1 MKERESFGSRLGF
14 ILVSAG
20 CAIGIGNVWKFP
32 YLAGENGGGLFV
44 LFYFIFLLI
53 MGVPVMSM
61 ELAIGRRSRKSGA
74 EGFRE
79 IEKKGSKWHI
89 VGYTSIIGCYLLMMF
104 YTSVAGWMISYFW
117 KFLSGSFSSS
127 MDKSAVSSVFT
138 GMLSSTSDSLV
149 FMTISVVIG
158 MGVCALG
165 LKNGVEKI
173 TKVMMMGLLA
183 LIIILAIHSLTLP
196 GAMEGLKFYLVPSI
210 GTLKE
215 KGVLSVVVAA
225 MNQAF
230 FTLSLGICAM
240 EIFGTYMSKEN
251 TLFSEAF
258 RISLLD
264 TFVAV
269 VSGLIIFPSC
279 FSFSISPDAGPSLI
293 FVTLPNVFINM
304 KGGRVWGT
312 LFFVFMSFAALSTVI
327 AVFENIISFAIDLTG
342 CSRKKA
348 IAVNLIVII
357 VLSMP
362 CLLGFNVLSGF
373 APFGPGSVV
382 LDLEDFIISNN
393 LLPLGSLVYLL
404 FCTSKYGWGFK
415 NFTAE
420 ADSGSG
426 LKFPKWARFYV
437 SYILPVI
444 VLIIFIQGYYNK
456 FFAG

>member
-14 ILVSAG
+14 VLVSAG

-32 YLAGENGGGLFV
+32 YLAGENGGGFFV

-79 IEKKGSKWHI
+79 IERKGSKWHI

-138 GMLSSTSDSLV
+138 DMLSSTSDSLV

-293 FVTLPNVFINM
+293 FVTLPNVFLNM

-327 AVFENIISFAIDLTG
+327 AVFENIIASFMDNYKW
-342 CSRKKA
+342 SRRK
-348 IAVNLIVII
+348 
-357 VLSMP
+357 
-362 CLLGFNVLSGF
+362 
-373 APFGPGSVV
+373 SVV
-382 LDLEDFIISNN
+382 INFISILLLSLPCALENNLLKGVTILGNKGVLDSWDFLVSNL
-393 LLPLGSLVYLL
+393 LLPLGSIAIIL
-404 FCTSKYGWGFK
+404 FCVWRNGWGWNEYLK
-415 NFTAE
+415 EANTGKGIKMPGSKAVKIYLGVVLPILVFTVMIL
-420 ADSGSG
+420 G
-426 LKFPKWARFYV
+426 L
-437 SYILPVI
+437 L
-444 VLIIFIQGYYNK
+444 
-456 FFAG
+456 

>member
-79 IEKKGSKWHI
+79 IEKNGSKWHI

-138 GMLSSTSDSLV
+138 DMLSSTSDSLV
-149 FMTISVVIG
+149 FMTLSVVIG

-279 FSFSISPDAGPSLI
+279 FSFSVSPDAGPSLI

-327 AVFENIISFAIDLTG
+327 AVFENIIASFMDNYKW
-342 CSRKKA
+342 SRKK
-348 IAVNLIVII
+348 
-357 VLSMP
+357 
-362 CLLGFNVLSGF
+362 
-373 APFGPGSVV
+373 SVV
-382 LDLEDFIISNN
+382 INFISILLLSLPCALENN
-393 LLPLGSLVYLL
+393 LLKGVTILGNKGVLDSWDFLVSNLLLPIGSIAIIL
-404 FCTSKYGWGFK
+404 FCVWRNGWGWNEYLK
-415 NFTAE
+415 EANTGKGIKMPGSKAVKIYLGVVLPILVFTVMIL
-420 ADSGSG
+420 G
-426 LKFPKWARFYV
+426 L
-437 SYILPVI
+437 L
-444 VLIIFIQGYYNK
+444 
-456 FFAG
+456 

>member
-44 LFYFIFLLI
+44 LFYFILLLI

-327 AVFENIISFAIDLTG
+327 AVFENIIASFMDNYKWSI
-342 CSRKKA
+342 KK
-348 IAVNLIVII
+348 
-357 VLSMP
+357 
-362 CLLGFNVLSGF
+362 
-373 APFGPGSVV
+373 SVV
-382 LDLEDFIISNN
+382 INFISILLLSLPCALENNLLKGVTILGNKGVLDSWDFLVSNL
-393 LLPLGSLVYLL
+393 LLPLGSIAIIL
-404 FCTSKYGWGFK
+404 FCVWRNGWGWNEYLK
-415 NFTAE
+415 EANTGKGIKMPGSKAVKIYLGVVLPILVFTVMIL
-420 ADSGSG
+420 G
-426 LKFPKWARFYV
+426 L
-437 SYILPVI
+437 L
-444 VLIIFIQGYYNK
+444 
-456 FFAG
+456 

>member
-138 GMLSSTSDSLV
+138 GMLSSSSDSLV
-149 FMTISVVIG
+149 FMTLSVVIG

-279 FSFSISPDAGPSLI
+279 FSFSVSPDAGPSLI

-327 AVFENIISFAIDLTG
+327 AVFENIIASFMDNYKW
-342 CSRKKA
+342 SRRK
-348 IAVNLIVII
+348 
-357 VLSMP
+357 
-362 CLLGFNVLSGF
+362 
-373 APFGPGSVV
+373 SVV
-382 LDLEDFIISNN
+382 INFISILLLSLPCALENNLLKGVTILGNKGVLDSWDFLVSNL
-393 LLPLGSLVYLL
+393 LLPLGSIAIIL
-404 FCTSKYGWGFK
+404 FCVWRNGWGWNEYLK
-415 NFTAE
+415 E
-420 ADSGSG
+420 ANTGKGIKMPGSKAVKIYLG
-426 LKFPKWARFYV
+426 
-437 SYILPVI
+437 I
-444 VLIIFIQGYYNK
+444 VLPILVFTVMILGLL
-456 FFAG
+456 

>member
-138 GMLSSTSDSLV
+138 DMLSSTSDSLV
-149 FMTISVVIG
+149 FMTLSVVIG

-327 AVFENIISFAIDLTG
+327 AVFENIIASFMDNYKW
-342 CSRKKA
+342 SRRK
-348 IAVNLIVII
+348 
-357 VLSMP
+357 
-362 CLLGFNVLSGF
+362 
-373 APFGPGSVV
+373 SVV
-382 LDLEDFIISNN
+382 INFISILLLSLPCALENNLLKGVTILGNKGVLDSWDFLVSNL
-393 LLPLGSLVYLL
+393 LLPLGSIAIIL
-404 FCTSKYGWGFK
+404 FCVWRNGWGWNEYLK
-415 NFTAE
+415 EVNTGKSIKMPGSKAVKIYLGVVLPILVFTVMIL
-420 ADSGSG
+420 G
-426 LKFPKWARFYV
+426 L
-437 SYILPVI
+437 L
-444 VLIIFIQGYYNK
+444 
-456 FFAG
+456 

>member
-138 GMLSSTSDSLV
+138 DMLSSSSDSLV
-149 FMTISVVIG
+149 FMTLSVVIG

-173 TKVMMMGLLA
+173 TKVMMVGLLA

-327 AVFENIISFAIDLTG
+327 AVFENIIASFMDNYKW
-342 CSRKKA
+342 SRKK
-348 IAVNLIVII
+348 
-357 VLSMP
+357 
-362 CLLGFNVLSGF
+362 
-373 APFGPGSVV
+373 SVV
-382 LDLEDFIISNN
+382 INFISILLLSLPCALENNLLKGVTILGNKGVLDSWDFLVSNL
-393 LLPLGSLVYLL
+393 LLPLGSIAIIL
-404 FCTSKYGWGFK
+404 FCVWRNGWGWNEYLK
-415 NFTAE
+415 EANTGKGIKMPGSKAVKIYLGVVLPILVFTVMIL
-420 ADSGSG
+420 G
-426 LKFPKWARFYV
+426 L
-437 SYILPVI
+437 L
-444 VLIIFIQGYYNK
+444 
-456 FFAG
+456 

>member
-32 YLAGENGGGLFV
+32 YLAGENGGGFFV

-79 IEKKGSKWHI
+79 IERKGSKWHI

-127 MDKSAVSSVFT
+127 MDKSAVSSVFFN
-138 GMLSSTSDSLV
+138 MLSSTSDSLV
-149 FMTISVVIG
+149 FMTLSVVIG

-279 FSFSISPDAGPSLI
+279 FSFSVSPDAGPSLI

-327 AVFENIISFAIDLTG
+327 AVFENIIASFMDNYSW
-342 CSRKKA
+342 SRKK
-348 IAVNLIVII
+348 
-357 VLSMP
+357 
-362 CLLGFNVLSGF
+362 
-373 APFGPGSVV
+373 SVV
-382 LDLEDFIISNN
+382 INFISILLLSLPCALENNLLKGVTILGNKGVLDSWDFLVSNL
-393 LLPLGSLVYLL
+393 LLPLGSIAIIL
-404 FCTSKYGWGFK
+404 FCVWRNGWGWNEYLK
-415 NFTAE
+415 EANTGKGIKMPGSKAVKIYLGVVLPILVFTVMIL
-420 ADSGSG
+420 G
-426 LKFPKWARFYV
+426 L
-437 SYILPVI
+437 L
-444 VLIIFIQGYYNK
+444 
-456 FFAG
+456 

>member
-149 FMTISVVIG
+149 FMTLSVVIG

-279 FSFSISPDAGPSLI
+279 FSFSVSPDAGPSLI

-327 AVFENIISFAIDLTG
+327 AVFENIIASFMDNYKW
-342 CSRKKA
+342 SRRK
-348 IAVNLIVII
+348 
-357 VLSMP
+357 
-362 CLLGFNVLSGF
+362 
-373 APFGPGSVV
+373 SVV
-382 LDLEDFIISNN
+382 INFISILLLSLPCALENNLLKGVTILGNKGVLDSWDFLVSNL
-393 LLPLGSLVYLL
+393 LLPLGSIAIIL
-404 FCTSKYGWGFK
+404 FCVWRNGWGWNEYLK
-415 NFTAE
+415 EANTGKGIKMPGSKAVKIYLGVVLPILVFTVMIL
-420 ADSGSG
+420 G
-426 LKFPKWARFYV
+426 L
-437 SYILPVI
+437 L
-444 VLIIFIQGYYNK
+444 
-456 FFAG
+456 

>member
-1 MKERESFGSRLGF
+1 MKERENFGSRLGF

-32 YLAGENGGGLFV
+32 YLAGENGGGFFV

-79 IEKKGSKWHI
+79 IERKGSKWHI

-138 GMLSSTSDSLV
+138 DMLSSTSDSLV

-279 FSFSISPDAGPSLI
+279 FSFSVSPDAGPSLI

-327 AVFENIISFAIDLTG
+327 AVFENIIASFMDNYKW
-342 CSRKKA
+342 SRKK
-348 IAVNLIVII
+348 
-357 VLSMP
+357 
-362 CLLGFNVLSGF
+362 
-373 APFGPGSVV
+373 SVV
-382 LDLEDFIISNN
+382 INFISILLLSLPCALENNLLKGVTILGNKGVLDSWDFLVSNL
-393 LLPLGSLVYLL
+393 LLPLGSIAIIL
-404 FCTSKYGWGFK
+404 FCVWRNGWGWNEYLK
-415 NFTAE
+415 EANTGKGIKMPGSKAVKIYLGVVLPILVFTVMIL
-420 ADSGSG
+420 G
-426 LKFPKWARFYV
+426 L
-437 SYILPVI
+437 L
-444 VLIIFIQGYYNK
+444 
-456 FFAG
+456 

>member
-79 IEKKGSKWHI
+79 IERKGSKWHI

-138 GMLSSTSDSLV
+138 DMLSSTSDSLV
-149 FMTISVVIG
+149 FMTLSVVIG

-279 FSFSISPDAGPSLI
+279 FSFSVSPDAGPSLI

-327 AVFENIISFAIDLTG
+327 AVFENIIASFMDNYKW
-342 CSRKKA
+342 SRRK
-348 IAVNLIVII
+348 
-357 VLSMP
+357 
-362 CLLGFNVLSGF
+362 
-373 APFGPGSVV
+373 SVV
-382 LDLEDFIISNN
+382 INFISILLLSLPCALENNLLKGVTILGGKGVLDSWDFLVSNL
-393 LLPLGSLVYLL
+393 LLPLGSIAIIL
-404 FCTSKYGWGFK
+404 FCVWRNGWGWNEYLK
-415 NFTAE
+415 EANTGKGIKMPGSKAVKIYLGVVLPILVFTVMIL
-420 ADSGSG
+420 G
-426 LKFPKWARFYV
+426 L
-437 SYILPVI
+437 L
-444 VLIIFIQGYYNK
+444 
-456 FFAG
+456 

>member
-138 GMLSSTSDSLV
+138 DMLSSTSDSLV
-149 FMTISVVIG
+149 FMMLSVVIG

-327 AVFENIISFAIDLTG
+327 AVFENIIASFMDNYKW
-342 CSRKKA
+342 SRRK
-348 IAVNLIVII
+348 
-357 VLSMP
+357 
-362 CLLGFNVLSGF
+362 
-373 APFGPGSVV
+373 SVV
-382 LDLEDFIISNN
+382 INFISILLLSLPCTLENNLLKGVTILGNKGVLDSWDFLVSNL
-393 LLPLGSLVYLL
+393 LLPLGSIAIIL
-404 FCTSKYGWGFK
+404 FCVWRNGWGWNEYLK
-415 NFTAE
+415 EANTGKGIKMPGSKAVKIYLGVVLPILVFTVMIL
-420 ADSGSG
+420 G
-426 LKFPKWARFYV
+426 L
-437 SYILPVI
+437 L
-444 VLIIFIQGYYNK
+444 
-456 FFAG
+456 

>member
-14 ILVSAG
+14 VLVSAG

-138 GMLSSTSDSLV
+138 DMLSSTSDSLV
-149 FMTISVVIG
+149 FMTLSVVIG

-327 AVFENIISFAIDLTG
+327 AVFENIIASFMDNYKW
-342 CSRKKA
+342 SRKK
-348 IAVNLIVII
+348 
-357 VLSMP
+357 
-362 CLLGFNVLSGF
+362 
-373 APFGPGSVV
+373 SVV
-382 LDLEDFIISNN
+382 INFISILLLSLPCALENNLLKGVTILGNKGVLDSWDFLVSNL
-393 LLPLGSLVYLL
+393 LLPLGSIAIIL
-404 FCTSKYGWGFK
+404 FCVWRNGWGWNEYLK
-415 NFTAE
+415 EANTGKGIKMPGSKAVKIYLGVVLPILVFTVMIL
-420 ADSGSG
+420 G
-426 LKFPKWARFYV
+426 L
-437 SYILPVI
+437 L
-444 VLIIFIQGYYNK
+444 
-456 FFAG
+456 

>member
-1 MKERESFGSRLGF
+1 
-14 ILVSAG
+14 
-20 CAIGIGNVWKFP
+20 
-32 YLAGENGGGLFV
+32 
-44 LFYFIFLLI
+44 
-53 MGVPVMSM
+53 MSM

-149 FMTISVVIG
+149 FMTLSVVIG

-327 AVFENIISFAIDLTG
+327 AVFENIIASFMDNYKW
-342 CSRKKA
+342 SRKK
-348 IAVNLIVII
+348 
-357 VLSMP
+357 
-362 CLLGFNVLSGF
+362 
-373 APFGPGSVV
+373 SVV
-382 LDLEDFIISNN
+382 INFISILLLSLPCALENNLLKGVTILGNKGVLDSWDFLVSNL
-393 LLPLGSLVYLL
+393 LLPLGSIAIIL
-404 FCTSKYGWGFK
+404 FCVWRNGWGWNEYLK
-415 NFTAE
+415 EANTGKGIKMPGSKAVKIYLGVVLPILVFTVMIL
-420 ADSGSG
+420 G
-426 LKFPKWARFYV
+426 L
-437 SYILPVI
+437 L
-444 VLIIFIQGYYNK
+444 
-456 FFAG
+456 

>member
-79 IEKKGSKWHI
+79 IERKGSKWHI

-138 GMLSSTSDSLV
+138 DMLSSTSDSLV
-149 FMTISVVIG
+149 FMTLSVVIG

-327 AVFENIISFAIDLTG
+327 AVFENIIASFMDNYKW
-342 CSRKKA
+342 SRKK
-348 IAVNLIVII
+348 
-357 VLSMP
+357 
-362 CLLGFNVLSGF
+362 
-373 APFGPGSVV
+373 SVV
-382 LDLEDFIISNN
+382 INFISILLLSLPCALENNLLKGVTILGNKGVLDSWDFLVSNL
-393 LLPLGSLVYLL
+393 LLPLGSIAIIL
-404 FCTSKYGWGFK
+404 FCVWKNGWGWNEYLK
-415 NFTAE
+415 EANTGKGIKMPGSKAVKIYLGVVLPILVFTVMIL
-420 ADSGSG
+420 G
-426 LKFPKWARFYV
+426 L
-437 SYILPVI
+437 L
-444 VLIIFIQGYYNK
+444 
-456 FFAG
+456 

>member
-1 MKERESFGSRLGF
+1 M
-14 ILVSAG
+14 VSAG

-79 IEKKGSKWHI
+79 IEKKSSKWHI

-149 FMTISVVIG
+149 FMTLSVVIG

-327 AVFENIISFAIDLTG
+327 AVFENIIASFMDNYKW
-342 CSRKKA
+342 SRKK
-348 IAVNLIVII
+348 
-357 VLSMP
+357 
-362 CLLGFNVLSGF
+362 
-373 APFGPGSVV
+373 SVV
-382 LDLEDFIISNN
+382 INFISILLLSLPCALENNLLKGVTILGNKGVLDSWDFLVSNL
-393 LLPLGSLVYLL
+393 LLPLGSIAIIL
-404 FCTSKYGWGFK
+404 FCVWRNGWGWNEYLK
-415 NFTAE
+415 EANTGKGIKMPGSKAVKIYLGVVLPILVFTVMIL
-420 ADSGSG
+420 G
-426 LKFPKWARFYV
+426 L
-437 SYILPVI
+437 L
-444 VLIIFIQGYYNK
+444 
-456 FFAG
+456 

>member
-32 YLAGENGGGLFV
+32 YLAGENGGGFFV

-79 IEKKGSKWHI
+79 IERKGSKWHI

-138 GMLSSTSDSLV
+138 DMLSSTSDSLV

-210 GTLKE
+210 GALKE

-327 AVFENIISFAIDLTG
+327 AVFENIIASFMDNYKW
-342 CSRKKA
+342 SRRK
-348 IAVNLIVII
+348 
-357 VLSMP
+357 
-362 CLLGFNVLSGF
+362 
-373 APFGPGSVV
+373 SVV
-382 LDLEDFIISNN
+382 INFISILLLSLPCALENNLLKGVTILGNKGVLDSWDFLVSNL
-393 LLPLGSLVYLL
+393 LLPLGSIAIIL
-404 FCTSKYGWGFK
+404 FCVWRNGWGWNEYLK
-415 NFTAE
+415 EANTGKGIKMPGSKAVKIYLGVVLPILVFTVMIL
-420 ADSGSG
+420 G
-426 LKFPKWARFYV
+426 L
-437 SYILPVI
+437 L
-444 VLIIFIQGYYNK
+444 
-456 FFAG
+456 

>member
-1 MKERESFGSRLGF
+1 
-14 ILVSAG
+14 
-20 CAIGIGNVWKFP
+20 
-32 YLAGENGGGLFV
+32 
-44 LFYFIFLLI
+44 
-53 MGVPVMSM
+53 
-61 ELAIGRRSRKSGA
+61 
-74 EGFRE
+74 
-79 IEKKGSKWHI
+79 
-89 VGYTSIIGCYLLMMF
+89 MMF

-138 GMLSSTSDSLV
+138 DMLSSSSDSLV
-149 FMTISVVIG
+149 FMTLSVVIG

-215 KGVLSVVVAA
+215 NGVLSVVVAA

-327 AVFENIISFAIDLTG
+327 AVFENIIASFMDNYKW
-342 CSRKKA
+342 SRKK
-348 IAVNLIVII
+348 
-357 VLSMP
+357 
-362 CLLGFNVLSGF
+362 
-373 APFGPGSVV
+373 SVV
-382 LDLEDFIISNN
+382 INFISILLLSLPCALENNLLKGVTILGNKGVLDSWDFLVSNL
-393 LLPLGSLVYLL
+393 LLPLGSIAIIL
-404 FCTSKYGWGFK
+404 FCVWRNGWGWNEYLK
-415 NFTAE
+415 EANTGKGIKMPGSKAVKIYLGVVLPILVFTVMIL
-420 ADSGSG
+420 G
-426 LKFPKWARFYV
+426 L
-437 SYILPVI
+437 L
-444 VLIIFIQGYYNK
+444 
-456 FFAG
+456 

>member
-117 KFLSGSFSSS
+117 KFLSGSFSFS

-138 GMLSSTSDSLV
+138 DMLSSTSDSLV
-149 FMTISVVIG
+149 FMMLSVVIG

-327 AVFENIISFAIDLTG
+327 AVFENIIASFMDNYSW
-342 CSRKKA
+342 SRKK
-348 IAVNLIVII
+348 
-357 VLSMP
+357 
-362 CLLGFNVLSGF
+362 
-373 APFGPGSVV
+373 SVV
-382 LDLEDFIISNN
+382 INFISILLLSLPCALENNLLKGVTILGNKGVLDSWDFLVSNL
-393 LLPLGSLVYLL
+393 LLPLGSIAIIL
-404 FCTSKYGWGFK
+404 FCVWRNGWGWNEYLK
-415 NFTAE
+415 EANTGKGIKMPGSKAVKIYLGVVLPILVFTVMIL
-420 ADSGSG
+420 G
-426 LKFPKWARFYV
+426 L
-437 SYILPVI
+437 L
-444 VLIIFIQGYYNK
+444 
-456 FFAG
+456 

>member
-89 VGYTSIIGCYLLMMF
+89 VGYTSIIVCYLLMMF

-138 GMLSSTSDSLV
+138 DMLSSTSDSLV
-149 FMTISVVIG
+149 FMTLSVVIG

-173 TKVMMMGLLA
+173 TKVMMMGVLA
-183 LIIILAIHSLTLP
+183 VIIILAIRSLTLP

-327 AVFENIISFAIDLTG
+327 AVFENIIASFMDNYKW
-342 CSRKKA
+342 SRRK
-348 IAVNLIVII
+348 
-357 VLSMP
+357 
-362 CLLGFNVLSGF
+362 
-373 APFGPGSVV
+373 SVV
-382 LDLEDFIISNN
+382 INFISILLLSLPCALENNLLKGVTILGNKGVLDSWDFLVSNL
-393 LLPLGSLVYLL
+393 LLPLGSIAIIL
-404 FCTSKYGWGFK
+404 FCVWRNGWGWNEYLK
-415 NFTAE
+415 EANTGKGIKMPGSKAVKIYLGVVLPILVFTVMIL
-420 ADSGSG
+420 G
-426 LKFPKWARFYV
+426 L
-437 SYILPVI
+437 L
-444 VLIIFIQGYYNK
+444 
-456 FFAG
+456 

>member
-117 KFLSGSFSSS
+117 KFLSGSFSFS

-138 GMLSSTSDSLV
+138 DMLSSTSDSLV
-149 FMTISVVIG
+149 FMTLSVVIG

-230 FTLSLGICAM
+230 FTLSLGICSM

-327 AVFENIISFAIDLTG
+327 AVFENIIASFMDNYKW
-342 CSRKKA
+342 SRRK
-348 IAVNLIVII
+348 
-357 VLSMP
+357 
-362 CLLGFNVLSGF
+362 
-373 APFGPGSVV
+373 SVV
-382 LDLEDFIISNN
+382 INFISILLLSLPCALENNLLKGVTILGNKGVLDSWDFLVSNL
-393 LLPLGSLVYLL
+393 LLPLGSIAIIL
-404 FCTSKYGWGFK
+404 FCVWRNGWGWNEYLK
-415 NFTAE
+415 EANTGKGIKTPGSKAVKIYLGVVLPILVFTVMIL
-420 ADSGSG
+420 G
-426 LKFPKWARFYV
+426 L
-437 SYILPVI
+437 L
-444 VLIIFIQGYYNK
+444 
-456 FFAG
+456 

>member
-79 IEKKGSKWHI
+79 IERKGSKWHI

-127 MDKSAVSSVFT
+127 MDKSAVSSVFFN
-138 GMLSSTSDSLV
+138 MLSSTSDSLV

-327 AVFENIISFAIDLTG
+327 AVFENIIASFMDNYKW
-342 CSRKKA
+342 SRKK
-348 IAVNLIVII
+348 
-357 VLSMP
+357 
-362 CLLGFNVLSGF
+362 
-373 APFGPGSVV
+373 SVV
-382 LDLEDFIISNN
+382 INFISILLLSLPCALENNLLKGVTILGNKGVLDSWDFLVSNL
-393 LLPLGSLVYLL
+393 LLPLGSIAIIL
-404 FCTSKYGWGFK
+404 FCVWRNGWGWNEYLK
-415 NFTAE
+415 EANTGKGIKMPGSKAVKIYLGVVLPILVFTVMIL
-420 ADSGSG
+420 G
-426 LKFPKWARFYV
+426 L
-437 SYILPVI
+437 L
-444 VLIIFIQGYYNK
+444 
-456 FFAG
+456 

>member
-138 GMLSSTSDSLV
+138 DMLSSTSDSLV
-149 FMTISVVIG
+149 FMTLSVVIG

-304 KGGRVWGT
+304 RGGRVWGT

-327 AVFENIISFAIDLTG
+327 AVFENIIASFMDNYKW
-342 CSRKKA
+342 SRRK
-348 IAVNLIVII
+348 
-357 VLSMP
+357 
-362 CLLGFNVLSGF
+362 
-373 APFGPGSVV
+373 SVV
-382 LDLEDFIISNN
+382 INFISILLLSLPCALENNLLKGVTILGNKGVLDSWDFLVSNL
-393 LLPLGSLVYLL
+393 LLPLGSIAIIL
-404 FCTSKYGWGFK
+404 FCVWRNGWGWNEYLK
-415 NFTAE
+415 EANTGKGIKMPGSKAVKIYLGVVLPILVFTVMIL
-420 ADSGSG
+420 G
-426 LKFPKWARFYV
+426 L
-437 SYILPVI
+437 L
-444 VLIIFIQGYYNK
+444 
-456 FFAG
+456 

>member
-14 ILVSAG
+14 ILLSAG

-149 FMTISVVIG
+149 FITLSVVIG

-327 AVFENIISFAIDLTG
+327 AVFENIIASFMDNYKW
-342 CSRKKA
+342 SRRK
-348 IAVNLIVII
+348 
-357 VLSMP
+357 
-362 CLLGFNVLSGF
+362 
-373 APFGPGSVV
+373 SVV
-382 LDLEDFIISNN
+382 INFISILLLSLPCALENNLLKGVTILGNKGVLDSWDFLVSNL
-393 LLPLGSLVYLL
+393 LLPLGSIAIIL
-404 FCTSKYGWGFK
+404 FCVWRNGWGWNEYLK
-415 NFTAE
+415 EANTGKGIKMPGSKAVKIYLGVVLPILVFTVMIL
-420 ADSGSG
+420 G
-426 LKFPKWARFYV
+426 L
-437 SYILPVI
+437 L
-444 VLIIFIQGYYNK
+444 
-456 FFAG
+456 

>member
-149 FMTISVVIG
+149 FMTLSVVIG

-327 AVFENIISFAIDLTG
+327 AVFENIIASFMDNYKW
-342 CSRKKA
+342 SRKK
-348 IAVNLIVII
+348 
-357 VLSMP
+357 
-362 CLLGFNVLSGF
+362 
-373 APFGPGSVV
+373 SVV
-382 LDLEDFIISNN
+382 INFISILLLSLPCALENNLLKGVTILGNKGVLDSWDFLVSNL
-393 LLPLGSLVYLL
+393 LLPLGSIAIIL
-404 FCTSKYGWGFK
+404 FCVWRNGWGWNEYLK
-415 NFTAE
+415 EANTGKGIKMPGSKAVKMYLGVVLPILVFTVMIL
-420 ADSGSG
+420 G
-426 LKFPKWARFYV
+426 L
-437 SYILPVI
+437 L
-444 VLIIFIQGYYNK
+444 
-456 FFAG
+456 

>member
-149 FMTISVVIG
+149 FMTLSVVIG

-173 TKVMMMGLLA
+173 TTVMMMGLLA

-327 AVFENIISFAIDLTG
+327 AVFENIIASFMDNYKW
-342 CSRKKA
+342 SRRK
-348 IAVNLIVII
+348 
-357 VLSMP
+357 
-362 CLLGFNVLSGF
+362 
-373 APFGPGSVV
+373 SVV
-382 LDLEDFIISNN
+382 INFISILLLSLPCALENNLLKGVTILGNKGVLDSWDFLVSNL
-393 LLPLGSLVYLL
+393 LLPLGSIAIIL
-404 FCTSKYGWGFK
+404 FCVWRNGWGWNEYLK
-415 NFTAE
+415 EANTGKGIKMPGSKAVKIYLGVVLPILVFTVMIL
-420 ADSGSG
+420 G
-426 LKFPKWARFYV
+426 L
-437 SYILPVI
+437 L
-444 VLIIFIQGYYNK
+444 
-456 FFAG
+456 

>member
-138 GMLSSTSDSLV
+138 GMLSSSSDSLV
-149 FMTISVVIG
+149 FMTLSVVIG

-327 AVFENIISFAIDLTG
+327 AVFENIIASFMDNYKW
-342 CSRKKA
+342 SRRK
-348 IAVNLIVII
+348 
-357 VLSMP
+357 
-362 CLLGFNVLSGF
+362 
-373 APFGPGSVV
+373 SVV
-382 LDLEDFIISNN
+382 INFISILLLSLPCALENNLLKGVTILGNKGVLDSWDFLVSNL
-393 LLPLGSLVYLL
+393 LLPLGSIAIIL
-404 FCTSKYGWGFK
+404 FCVWRNGWGWNEYLK
-415 NFTAE
+415 EANTGKGIKMPGSKAVKIYLGVVLPILVFTVMIL
-420 ADSGSG
+420 G
-426 LKFPKWARFYV
+426 L
-437 SYILPVI
+437 L
-444 VLIIFIQGYYNK
+444 
-456 FFAG
+456 

>member
-138 GMLSSTSDSLV
+138 DMLSSSSDSLV
-149 FMTISVVIG
+149 FMTLSVVIG

-165 LKNGVEKI
+165 LKNGVERI

-279 FSFSISPDAGPSLI
+279 FSCSISPDEGPSLI

-304 KGGRVWGT
+304 RGGRVWGT

-327 AVFENIISFAIDLTG
+327 AVFENIIASFMDNYSW
-342 CSRKKA
+342 SRKK
-348 IAVNLIVII
+348 
-357 VLSMP
+357 
-362 CLLGFNVLSGF
+362 
-373 APFGPGSVV
+373 SVV
-382 LDLEDFIISNN
+382 INFISRLLRSLPCDLKNNLLKGVTILGNKGVLDSWDFLVSNL
-393 LLPLGSLVYLL
+393 LLPLGSIAIIL
-404 FCTSKYGWGFK
+404 FCVWRNGWGWNEYLK
-415 NFTAE
+415 EANTGKGIKMPGSKAVKIYLGVVLPILVFTVMIL
-420 ADSGSG
+420 G
-426 LKFPKWARFYV
+426 L
-437 SYILPVI
+437 L
-444 VLIIFIQGYYNK
+444 
-456 FFAG
+456 

>member
-79 IEKKGSKWHI
+79 IERKGSKWHI

-138 GMLSSTSDSLV
+138 DMLSSTSDSLV
-149 FMTISVVIG
+149 FMTLSVVIG

-279 FSFSISPDAGPSLI
+279 FSFSVSPDAGPSLI

-327 AVFENIISFAIDLTG
+327 AVFENIIASFMDNYKW
-342 CSRKKA
+342 SRKK
-348 IAVNLIVII
+348 
-357 VLSMP
+357 
-362 CLLGFNVLSGF
+362 
-373 APFGPGSVV
+373 SVV
-382 LDLEDFIISNN
+382 INFISILLLSLPCALENNLLKGVTILGNKGVLDSWDFLVSNL
-393 LLPLGSLVYLL
+393 LLPLGSIAIIL
-404 FCTSKYGWGFK
+404 FCVWRNGWGWNEYLK
-415 NFTAE
+415 EANTGKGIKMPGSKAVKIYLGVVLPILVFTVMIL
-420 ADSGSG
+420 G
-426 LKFPKWARFYV
+426 L
-437 SYILPVI
+437 L
-444 VLIIFIQGYYNK
+444 
-456 FFAG
+456 

>member
-138 GMLSSTSDSLV
+138 DMLSSTSDSLV
-149 FMTISVVIG
+149 FMTLSVVIG

-327 AVFENIISFAIDLTG
+327 AVFENIIASFMDNYKW
-342 CSRKKA
+342 SRKK
-348 IAVNLIVII
+348 
-357 VLSMP
+357 
-362 CLLGFNVLSGF
+362 
-373 APFGPGSVV
+373 SVV
-382 LDLEDFIISNN
+382 INFISILLLSLPCALENNLLKGVTILGNKGVLDSWDFLVSNL
-393 LLPLGSLVYLL
+393 LLPLGSIAIIL
-404 FCTSKYGWGFK
+404 FCVWRNGWGWNEYLK
-415 NFTAE
+415 E
-420 ADSGSG
+420 ANTGKGIKMPGSKAVKMYLG
-426 LKFPKWARFYV
+426 
-437 SYILPVI
+437 I
-444 VLIIFIQGYYNK
+444 VLPILVFTVMILGLL
-456 FFAG
+456 

>member
-127 MDKSAVSSVFT
+127 MDKSSVSSVFT

-149 FMTISVVIG
+149 FMTLSVVIG

-327 AVFENIISFAIDLTG
+327 AVFENIIASFMDNYKW
-342 CSRKKA
+342 SRRK
-348 IAVNLIVII
+348 
-357 VLSMP
+357 
-362 CLLGFNVLSGF
+362 
-373 APFGPGSVV
+373 SVV
-382 LDLEDFIISNN
+382 INFISILLLSLPCALENNLLKGVTILGNKGVLDSWDFLVSNL
-393 LLPLGSLVYLL
+393 LLPLGSIAIIL
-404 FCTSKYGWGFK
+404 FCVWRNGWGWNEYLK
-415 NFTAE
+415 EANTGKGIKMPGSKAVKIYLGVVLPILVFTVMIL
-420 ADSGSG
+420 G
-426 LKFPKWARFYV
+426 L
-437 SYILPVI
+437 L
-444 VLIIFIQGYYNK
+444 
-456 FFAG
+456 

>member
-14 ILVSAG
+14 VLVSAG

-79 IEKKGSKWHI
+79 IERKGSKWHI

-138 GMLSSTSDSLV
+138 DMLSSTSDSLV
-149 FMTISVVIG
+149 FMTLSVVIG

-279 FSFSISPDAGPSLI
+279 FSFSVSPDAGPSLI

-327 AVFENIISFAIDLTG
+327 AVFENIIASFMDNYKW
-342 CSRKKA
+342 SRKK
-348 IAVNLIVII
+348 
-357 VLSMP
+357 
-362 CLLGFNVLSGF
+362 
-373 APFGPGSVV
+373 SVV
-382 LDLEDFIISNN
+382 INFISILLLSLPCALENNLLKGVTILGNKGVLDSWDFLVSNL
-393 LLPLGSLVYLL
+393 LLPLGSIAIIL
-404 FCTSKYGWGFK
+404 FCVWRNGWGWNEYLK
-415 NFTAE
+415 EANTGKGIKMPGSKAVKIYLGVVLPILVFTVMIL
-420 ADSGSG
+420 G
-426 LKFPKWARFYV
+426 L
-437 SYILPVI
+437 L
-444 VLIIFIQGYYNK
+444 
-456 FFAG
+456 

>member
-138 GMLSSTSDSLV
+138 DMLSSSSDSLV
-149 FMTISVVIG
+149 FMTLSVVIG

-279 FSFSISPDAGPSLI
+279 FSFSVSPDAGPSLI

-327 AVFENIISFAIDLTG
+327 AVFENIIASFMDNYKW
-342 CSRKKA
+342 SRKK
-348 IAVNLIVII
+348 
-357 VLSMP
+357 
-362 CLLGFNVLSGF
+362 
-373 APFGPGSVV
+373 SVV
-382 LDLEDFIISNN
+382 INFISILLLSLPCALENNLLKGVTILGNKGVLDSWDFLVSNL
-393 LLPLGSLVYLL
+393 LLPLGSIAIIL
-404 FCTSKYGWGFK
+404 FCVWRNGWGWNEYLK
-415 NFTAE
+415 EANTGKGIKMPGSKAVKIYLGVVLPILVFTVMIL
-420 ADSGSG
+420 G
-426 LKFPKWARFYV
+426 L
-437 SYILPVI
+437 L
-444 VLIIFIQGYYNK
+444 
-456 FFAG
+456 

>member
-44 LFYFIFLLI
+44 LFYFILLLI

-79 IEKKGSKWHI
+79 IERKGSKWHI

-138 GMLSSTSDSLV
+138 DMLSSTSDSLV
-149 FMTISVVIG
+149 FMTLSVVIG

-327 AVFENIISFAIDLTG
+327 AVFENIIASFMDNYKW
-342 CSRKKA
+342 SRRK
-348 IAVNLIVII
+348 
-357 VLSMP
+357 
-362 CLLGFNVLSGF
+362 
-373 APFGPGSVV
+373 SVV
-382 LDLEDFIISNN
+382 INFISILLLSLPCALENNLLKGVTILGNKGVLDSWDFLVSNL
-393 LLPLGSLVYLL
+393 LLPLGSIAIIL
-404 FCTSKYGWGFK
+404 FCVWRNGWGWNEYLK
-415 NFTAE
+415 EANTGKGIKMPGSKAVKIYLGVVLPILVFTVMIL
-420 ADSGSG
+420 G
-426 LKFPKWARFYV
+426 L
-437 SYILPVI
+437 L
-444 VLIIFIQGYYNK
+444 
-456 FFAG
+456 

>member
-79 IEKKGSKWHI
+79 IERKGSKWHI

-327 AVFENIISFAIDLTG
+327 AVFENIIASFMDNYKW
-342 CSRKKA
+342 SRKK
-348 IAVNLIVII
+348 
-357 VLSMP
+357 
-362 CLLGFNVLSGF
+362 
-373 APFGPGSVV
+373 SVV
-382 LDLEDFIISNN
+382 INFISILLLSLPCALENN
-393 LLPLGSLVYLL
+393 LLKGVTILGNKGVLDSWDFLVLSL
-404 FCTSKYGWGFK
+404 
-415 NFTAE
+415 
-420 ADSGSG
+420 
-426 LKFPKWARFYV
+426 
-437 SYILPVI
+437 IHI
-444 VLIIFIQGYYNK
+444 
-456 FFAG
+456 